1 MTLTAL
7 TPTFRD
13 LLLGSSVPD
22 AMMSQTHA

>member
-13 LLLGSSVPD
+13 LLLGSSVQD
-22 AMMSQTHA
+22 AMMGQTHT